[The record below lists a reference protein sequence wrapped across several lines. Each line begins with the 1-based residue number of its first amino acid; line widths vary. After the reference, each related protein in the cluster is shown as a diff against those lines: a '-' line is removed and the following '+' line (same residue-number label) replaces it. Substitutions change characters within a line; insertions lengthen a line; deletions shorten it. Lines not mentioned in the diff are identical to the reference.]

1 MKTANLHDRQHPK
14 IHRRLFVRAGL
25 LLALVSACASHAKE
39 KITFAYQVDPVFEA
53 VLWGIKNGKVTSDL
67 IDVEAIPLAIPAL
80 IQATMTKRY
89 DVVQTDTIGVP
100 RSAERGLELR
110 ILSTAIRYRPE
121 GDAQILFVPK
131 SSAVKTIN
139 DLKGK
144 KIAVS
149 SLGSTGFH
157 NLQFALG
164 EVSGL
169 NVNVMGGDFSWVE
182 LPPAAMYSALSQNR
196 VDAASMSLTH
206 TYRAKMSGEFRPA
219 VFAGKILFD
228 RFKVQMIS
236 SVNVSYPEKLDAR
249 PQAYREF
256 NRLLKASADYMR
268 AHSAEVY
275 ASVGKSYNVDPQIL
289 RGLQLTLAEF
299 PAELEQ
305 QDLPALAKEWE
316 LAKKYGLLKVTPN
329 VNHFVWTGVVIQK

>member
-1 MKTANLHDRQHPK
+1 MHDRLRPA
-14 IHRRLFVRAGL
+14 IHRRLFAWAGL
-25 LLALVSACASHAKE
+25 LLALVAACASHAKE

-53 VLWGIKNGKVTSDL
+53 VLWGIKNNKVTSDV

-80 IQATMTKRY
+80 IQATLTKRY

-131 SSAVKTIN
+131 SSVVKTVN

-157 NLQFALG
+157 NLRFALG

-169 NVNVMGGDFSWVE
+169 NVDVMGGDFSWVE

-219 VFAGKILFD
+219 IFAGKILFD

-268 AHSAEVY
+268 THSADVY

-305 QDLPALAKEWE
+305 KDLAALAKEWE
-316 LAKKYGLLKVTPN
+316 LAKKYGLLKATPN
-329 VNHFVWTGVVIQK
+329 VSHFVWSGVVIQK

>member
-1 MKTANLHDRQHPK
+1 MQRQ
-14 IHRRLFVRAGL
+14 LFAWAGL
-25 LLALVSACASHAKE
+25 LLALVAAPAALAKQ
-39 KITFAYQVDPVFEA
+39 KITFAYQVDPIFEA
-53 VLWGIKNGKVTSDL
+53 VLWGIKNNSVTSDL
-67 IDVEAIPLAIPAL
+67 IEVEATPLAIPAL
-80 IQATMTKRY
+80 IQATLTKRY

-131 SSAVKTIN
+131 SSSVKTVK
-139 DLKGK
+139 DLIGK

-157 NLQFALG
+157 NLRFALG

-169 NVNVMGGDFSWVE
+169 NVDVMGGDFSWVE
-182 LPPAAMYSALSQNR
+182 LPPAAMYAALSQNR

-219 VFAGKILFD
+219 IFAGKILFD

-236 SVNVSYPEKLDAR
+236 SVNVGYPERLDAR
-249 PQAYREF
+249 PELYREF
-256 NRLLKASADYMR
+256 NRLLKASAEYMR
-268 AHSAEVY
+268 SHSADVY

-289 RGLQLTLAEF
+289 RGLQLTMAEF
-299 PAELEQ
+299 PAALERK
-305 QDLPALAKEWE
+305 DLAALAKEWE
-316 LAKKYGLLKVTPN
+316 LAKKYGLLKVAPN
-329 VNHFVWTGVVIQK
+329 VSHFVWSGVVTQQ